1 MIMMINT
8 SRIRI
13 LSNDKLLRKIRKN
26 VKKLEKSL
34 NMHDLEKLLRS
45 VFFMK
50 NINTISKYLKKNF
63 STKY

>member
-13 LSNDKLLRKIRKN
+13 LSNDKLLRKIKKN

-34 NMHDLEKLLRS
+34 NMHDLEKL
-45 VFFMK
+45 
-50 NINTISKYLKKNF
+50 I
-63 STKY
+63 